1 MAITNAPAKSIDVD
15 LIPVIDVSPLLD
27 PAGGRAA
34 LGRVGAEILEASE
47 RIGFFYVRGHG
58 VPQPVIDAAVAQALA
73 FFRRPA
79 DEKLQV
85 RVSPKHRGFIPVGE
99 AKMYA
104 GARVDLKE
112 SFIWG
117 LDVADTDADV
127 AEGRTLLAPN
137 RWPDAQPAMRD
148 ALNAYFAACHGI
160 AWPLMR
166 AFAVAL
172 DIDPGHF
179 VRRIGRPVSRGSAV
193 WYPPQPPASHEEQ
206 FGVAPHTDY
215 GCLTFV
221 MQADVGGLEV
231 YGRDREWVAAP
242 PIDGTFVVNVGDL
255 LARWTNDRFR
265 STPHRVVNRSGRERL
280 SIAMFVDPDD
290 DALVEPVCRPGE
302 APRHEPVRVGDY
314 IRGRYDRS
322 FAYRAKAAQ
331 G

>member
-1 MAITNAPAKSIDVD
+1 VSNAPAREIDVD

-27 PAGGRAA
+27 DGSDAA
-34 LGRVGAEILEASE
+34 LARVGDAILDASE
-47 RIGFFYVRGHG
+47 RIGFFYIRGHG
-58 VPQPVIDAAVAQALA
+58 VPRAVTHAAAGQALE
-73 FFRRPA
+73 FFRRPL
-79 DEKLQV
+79 EQKLQV

-117 LDVADTDADV
+117 LDVSEGDADV

-137 RWPDAQPAMRD
+137 RWPAFQPTMRPALDAC
-148 ALNAYFAACHGI
+148 FTACHRI

-166 AFAVAL
+166 AFAIAL
-172 DIDPGHF
+172 GVERDHF
-179 VRRIGRPVSRGSAV
+179 VHRVGRPVSRGSAV
-193 WYPPQPPASHEEQ
+193 WYPPQPPQADSEQ

-221 MQADVGGLEV
+221 HQADVGGLEV
-231 YGRDREWVAAP
+231 YGRERQWVAAP
-242 PIDGTFVVNVGDL
+242 PIEDTFVVNVGDL

-280 SIAMFVDPDD
+280 SIAMFIDPDD
-290 DALVEPVCRPGE
+290 DTRVEPVCRPGE
-302 APRHEPVRVGDY
+302 APRYDAVLVGDY
-314 IRGRYDRS
+314 IRGRFDKS
-322 FAYRAKAAQ
+322 FAYRAKAS
-331 G
+331 